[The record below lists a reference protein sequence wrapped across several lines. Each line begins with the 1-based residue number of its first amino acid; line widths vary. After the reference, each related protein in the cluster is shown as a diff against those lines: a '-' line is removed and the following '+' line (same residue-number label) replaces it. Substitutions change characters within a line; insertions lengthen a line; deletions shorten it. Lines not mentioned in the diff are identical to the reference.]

1 MSNNELFNEHIVIDG
16 WMRSVLELK
25 GNELLAFALIYGF
38 SQDGDSYFY
47 ARRSYMQK
55 WLGVSLPTIDS
66 AISNL
71 LDKNLIIKETNTING
86 MVYNKYK
93 ANLELV
99 DGVLKNF
106 IGCKEIL
113 YPHQKT
119 LHIYNKYNNI
129 NNNNI
134 DIDNNINI
142 NINNKYIDILEYWN
156 SKNIIKHKES
166 KELIAVIEKAFKT
179 YGVEEIK
186 KCIDRYHTILT
197 DENYFFNYKW
207 TLKEFLKQKNAI
219 SSFSDEGS
227 KWNDY
232 TNRPKVANNK
242 KVVKEVPN
250 WYNDYVEESLDNKKQ
265 EEKQYSQQELEELF
279 KFKK

>member
-232 TNRPKVANNK
+232 INRPKVANNK